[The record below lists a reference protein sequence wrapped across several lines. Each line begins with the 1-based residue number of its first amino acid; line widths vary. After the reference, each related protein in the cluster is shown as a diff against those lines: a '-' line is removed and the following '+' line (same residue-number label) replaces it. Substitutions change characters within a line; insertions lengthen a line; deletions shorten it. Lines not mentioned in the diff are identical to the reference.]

1 MSLLVWLA
9 ALLKAADIFSSF
21 CMWLAPLRIEAPVR
35 EHYSFLLSFLTCFH
49 LVRSVIFLFKQTR
62 QYLVDST
69 EFPRL
74 NLTYTSDTHCY
85 IIFLRI
91 NRQAKT
97 ITASCFLSTENDV
110 RSFHSKDGDHFTA
123 ANTQASD
130 IDIPVVNEYVQLS
143 CNTEDRKFKLRF
155 FL

>member
-1 MSLLVWLA
+1 MLKLLIYSSVFVCDSLLHGS
-9 ALLKAADIFSSF
+9 K
-21 CMWLAPLRIEAPVR
+21 
-35 EHYSFLLSFLTCFH
+35 LLSESNT
-49 LVRSVIFLFKQTR
+49 LFCLASLHVFILFDLLFSCLSKHVSTS
-62 QYLVDST
+62 LIT

-97 ITASCFLSTENDV
+97 IAASCFLFTENDV
-110 RSFHSKDGDHFTA
+110 RSFHSKGGDHFTA